1 MSIRSRV
8 IERLRP
14 EALVA
19 TEEEARPAPVEHSL
33 AASITP
39 LAAYIASAVL
49 IGTGYHLW
57 QDVEANLHV
66 IALWSSL
73 ACYVFG
79 FGLACYGSLSAV
91 DSKRKENA
99 AIAGLL
105 FAFLT
110 YAVNFALF
118 RITSYGTDAMLFN
131 AYSADLVLHGVNPY
145 NQTMEPAFSLFD
157 VSRSLVTPTA
167 TGDAIFK
174 QSYPALSF
182 LIYVPLALFQLNTI
196 WVSILAHVALILILV
211 WAAPRPLK
219 AIAPLLLF
227 ADHSY
232 TDYTL
237 GSVTDVIWAVP
248 VTLCARYW
256 RSKPVMAGLFLGIAC
271 GIKQSPWFIVPF
283 AVVFWSFSAWE
294 RKRLSRFYEPLSAML
309 LAFFVPNA
317 SFIIADPQSW
327 MRGVLTPMAGNLI
340 AFGSGIVQLTT
351 ANVYATDLKT
361 LTIISAS
368 TLGVLLVA
376 YAIDRRRLGFLP
388 FIAPAIA
395 LFFAARSL
403 QNYFMFWPV
412 ALVAY
417 HFSAQEDLR
426 AVLRS
431 ESRSR
436 FPSSAVAVAALAV
449 VLIGFLIVRGATAP
463 IALLHVSVLGYGYD
477 SATNNI
483 STFTV
488 RVANGDA
495 KNPHEVRFGVL
506 LQGNGSQFN
515 YWVRTPEVIG
525 PNQERELRIHAPSNE
540 AQVPA
545 GQGTVQVV
553 ALDASSGTQAYS
565 EPQELTPPASGL
577 ANPRLSSWQAGS
589 HSTPV
594 GWNVS
599 TLDFKNGFVRRL
611 HDGKGSVLAF
621 SVPPPVHDEWR
632 VASVSQA
639 LTGNLRRFSVRLR
652 PYSNYL
658 GNAYPRTIFGVELI
672 DPIGHH
678 AYYTI
683 DASLLHPEVFRHDQF
698 TVFDMPGRLRDWN
711 TIDIVPEELV
721 RTAGF
726 ILGES
731 TQVQINIVAA
741 QHRGEIGV
749 VRGDFGGIGSD

>member
-1 MSIRSRV
+1 MSTRSRV

-14 EALVA
+14 ESLVA
-19 TEEEARPAPVEHSL
+19 TDEGARPAPVEHAL
-33 AASITP
+33 ATTVTP

-91 DSKRKENA
+91 NATRKENA

-105 FAFLT
+105 FAFLI
-110 YAVNFALF
+110 YAANFALF

-131 AYSADLVLHGVNPY
+131 AYSAELVTKGVNPY
-145 NQTMEPAFSLFD
+145 AQTMEPAFSLFD

-167 TGDAIFK
+167 TGDAIFA

-182 LIYVPLALFQLNTI
+182 LIYVPFALLGLNTI
-196 WVSILAHVALILILV
+196 WVSILAHVGLILILV
-211 WAAPRPLK
+211 AAAPRPLK
-219 AIAPLLLF
+219 AFAPLILF
-227 ADHSY
+227 ADRAYS
-232 TDYTL
+232 DYTL
-237 GSVTDVIWAVP
+237 GSVTDIIWAVP
-248 VTLCARYW
+248 VALCARYW
-256 RSKPVMAGLFLGIAC
+256 RSQPVLAAVFLGLAC

-283 AVVFWSFSAWE
+283 AVVAWAFSAWE
-294 RKRLSRFYEPLSAML
+294 RKRFSRFYEPLSAML
-309 LAFFVPNA
+309 LAFFIPNA
-317 SFIIADPQSW
+317 PFIIADPQSW
-327 MRGVLTPMAGNLI
+327 MHGVLTPMAGNLI

-368 TLGVLLVA
+368 VLGVLLVA
-376 YAIDRRRLGFLP
+376 YAVDRRRLGFLP

-417 HFSAQEDLR
+417 HFSAPEDLR
-426 AVLRS
+426 AIMRT
-431 ESRSR
+431 ESRYR
-436 FPSSAVAVAALAV
+436 FPSAAVAVAALAV
-449 VLIGFLIVRGATAP
+449 VLVGFLIVRGATAP
-463 IALLHVSVLGYGYD
+463 IAMLHVSIVRYGYD

-483 STFTV
+483 NTFVV
-488 RVANGDA
+488 RVNNGDV
-495 KNPHEVRFGVL
+495 KNSHEVRFGIL

-515 YWVRTPEVIG
+515 YWVRTPEIIG
-525 PNQERELRIHAPSNE
+525 PNQERELRIRAPSVD
-540 AQVPA
+540 AQVAP
-545 GQGTVQVV
+545 GRGTVQVV
-553 ALDASSGTQAYS
+553 AIDASSGVQGYS
-565 EPQELTPPASGL
+565 RPELLTPPAAGL
-577 ANPRLSSWQAGS
+577 ANPRLASWQTGT

-594 GWNVS
+594 GWNYS
-599 TLDFKNGFVRRL
+599 PLDFRSGYIRRL
-611 HDGKGSVLAF
+611 HDGKSSVLSFA
-621 SVPPPVHDEWR
+621 VPPPVRDEWR

-639 LTGNLRRFSVRLR
+639 LSGTLHRFSVRLR
-652 PYSNYL
+652 PYTNYL
-658 GNAYPRTIFGVELI
+658 GNAYPRTIFGIELI
-672 DPIGHH
+672 DPLGHH

-698 TVFDMPGRLRDWN
+698 TVFDMPGRLGNWN
-711 TIDIVPEELV
+711 TIDILPDELV
-721 RTAGF
+721 KTAGF
-726 ILGES
+726 ILSEN
-731 TQVQINIVAA
+731 TQVQINVVAA
-741 QHRGEIGV
+741 QHRGEVGV
-749 VRGDFGGIGSD
+749 VRGDFGGLGSD